1 MHQQLLPPL
10 GLELF
15 QHEPQSR
22 FIPFKEFV
30 NSEMLGAGFFFF
42 FERFER
48 CRESLCVIFAWILGL
63 VPPEMD
69 I

>member
-42 FERFER
+42 FLRGLKGA
-48 CRESLCVIFAWILGL
+48 ESPCV
-63 VPPEMD
+63 
-69 I
+69 

>member
-10 GLELF
+10 DLELF

-42 FERFER
+42 FF
-48 CRESLCVIFAWILGL
+48 
-63 VPPEMD
+63 
-69 I
+69 